1 MIHSKSRT
9 PNHTLLSVIALIF
22 LLSVA
27 TFATAQPGGGPGGR
41 RPMGPPPGSGNY
53 RPTMSEREQYRRQ
66 RQQEQAAE
74 KAQQVRQKKSVREG
88 DVFKV
93 VGTLQDSVS
102 GEAIPYVNLAVLSA
116 EDSTMVKGGIT
127 DINGYFEL
135 TNIPQG
141 NMLLRV
147 SAIGYKNILF
157 PFTVNN
163 NTALGTIK
171 LAPGAATLKEVK
183 VTSAR
188 PLYAMDGEKLI
199 YNVADDPTIQT
210 GTTSDALQN
219 APGVEVDIEGNITLR
234 GVSSVEIWV
243 NDKPSRL
250 TEENLKT
257 YLETLPANALDR
269 IETITN
275 PSAKYATSA
284 EAVINIIT
292 SAYIKSNHFISF
304 GINGASQPSVSPW
317 LSYTWANERLSV
329 NLYASGR
336 YNFSNNEGWNKTT
349 YRKDHNPVP
358 DSTYDTVAYEEYNSQ
373 SNSRRLSG
381 NLFAH
386 ISYEIDTMTNIEF
399 MGSYNLSHSSSKSL
413 YDRQRNDWLTTNMFH
428 YFDTNSSSALNGF
441 GMAGIDYT
449 HKFDKNGHN
458 IRASLHTNFSN
469 GNSQNDFIR
478 QYTAGTTYT
487 IGENYDKCYL
497 DKYANRN
504 LDANVRYNRPY
515 SENGELSF
523 GLGYGLKNTTRKYNV
538 IDSNSTSPVTDLLRS
553 YNFDDTEHSVEG
565 DLEWTRRFGN
575 FTMELGMGANYEHI
589 DFRYLGCPKYP
600 FTIDSMAKGFLTYNP
615 SIHLSYRTED
625 MHNFKLNY
633 SMRMRRPSEENITTY
648 KRYSVDSYSTGNRS
662 VTYSYTHNAEIGWNK
677 YFMTFG
683 SVGLEGYARFSTN
696 EISSLTTSTD
706 EVDPILDRIV
716 QFTVPYNMGSSYR
729 VGGTAFVTFRPSG
742 FINVRLYT
750 NLYDYGYSFDQGE
763 KGILANH
770 RVSWSVRLNTWV
782 KLFNQYQVFASAN
795 YSSPTISLAAER
807 KARYYLN
814 FGVRADFFKRK
825 LSAFIN
831 VQDIFN
837 WGKTIGSGSYNTNP
851 YLLSESSNYTLN
863 SRYISAGIT
872 LRFGKMELENRSK
885 EGSEDGS
892 TSTTTE

>member
-1 MIHSKSRT
+1 MRASNKT
-9 PNHTLLSVIALIF
+9 FFTAAALLFF
-22 LLSVA
+22 L
-27 TFATAQPGGGPGGR
+27 TFAPSVVAQPGGFGGG
-41 RPMGPPPGSGNY
+41 RPMGPPPGGGGN
-53 RPTMSEREQYRRQ
+53 RPSMSDRERYRRM

-74 KAQQVRQKKSVREG
+74 KAQQVRQKKTVKEG

-116 EDSTMVKGGIT
+116 EDTTLVKGGIT
-127 DINGYFEL
+127 DLNGYFEL

-147 SAIGYKNILF
+147 SAIGYRNVLI

-163 NTALGTIK
+163 NTALGTLK
-171 LAPGAATLKEVK
+171 LVPGATTLTEVK
-183 VTSAR
+183 VTAAR

-292 SAYIKSNHFISF
+292 SAYIKSNHFVSF
-304 GINGASQPSVSPW
+304 GVNGATQPFVSPW
-317 LSYTWANERLSV
+317 VSYTWANERLSV

-336 YNFSNNEGWNKTT
+336 YNFSNNEGWNRTT
-349 YRKDHNPVP
+349 YFKDRNETP
-358 DSTYDTVAYEEYNSQ
+358 DGLYDSVATEGYETQ
-373 SNSRRLSG
+373 SDNRRLNG
-381 NLFAH
+381 NLFGRV
-386 ISYEIDTMTNIEF
+386 SYEIDSMTNIDF
-399 MGSYNLSHSSSKSL
+399 MGHYNYSYSRGENFLQR
-413 YDRQRNDWLTTNMFH
+413 YRNDWLSNEMYQ
-428 YFDTNSSSALNGF
+428 YFDTNLSKSGSGF
-441 GMAGIDYT
+441 GMAGIDFT

-458 IRASLHTNFSN
+458 IRASIQENFNN
-469 GNSQNDFIR
+469 GNSQTDFIR
-478 QYTAGTTYT
+478 QYTTGTVYS
-487 IGENYDKCYL
+487 IGENFDKCYL
-497 DKYANRN
+497 DKYFNNN
-504 LDANVRYNRPY
+504 LNADLRYNRPY
-515 SENGELSF
+515 SESGELSF
-523 GLGYGLKNTTRKYNV
+523 GLGYGLKNISRRYNV
-538 IDSNSTSPVTDLLRS
+538 IDTVETEGVRDELRS
-553 YNFDDTEHSVEG
+553 YDFDDTEHAVEA
-565 DLEWTRRFGN
+565 DVEWTRRFGN
-575 FTMELGMGANYEHI
+575 FTLELGMGAQYEHI
-589 DFRYLGCPKYP
+589 DFRYFGSETYP
-600 FTIDSMAKGFLTYNP
+600 FTIDSLAKGFMTYNP

-633 SMRMRRPSEENITTY
+633 SLRMRHPGEEDISTY
-648 KRYSVDSYSTGNRS
+648 KRYSVDSYRTGNRDL
-662 VTYSYTHNAEIGWNK
+662 TYSYTHNAEIGWNK

-683 SVGLEGYARFSTN
+683 NVGLEGYARLSTN

-706 EVDPILDRIV
+706 EADPILDRIV

-742 FINVRLYT
+742 FVNVRLYT
-750 NLYDYGYSFDQGE
+750 NVYDYGYQFDQGE
-763 KGILANH
+763 KGILSAH
-770 RVSWSVRLNTWV
+770 KVSWSIRLNTWV
-782 KLFNQYQVFASAN
+782 KLFDQYQVFASAN

-837 WGKTIGSGSYNTNP
+837 WGKTVGSGSLNTNP
-851 YLLSESSNYTLN
+851 YLLSESNNYTLN

-885 EGSEDGS
+885 SGAED
-892 TSTTTE
+892 TATTTE

>member
-1 MIHSKSRT
+1 MKATRT
-9 PNHTLLSVIALIF
+9 TFFSTAALLFFLTLTPTVL
-22 LLSVA
+22 
-27 TFATAQPGGGPGGR
+27 AQPGGFPGSG
-41 RPMGPPPGSGNY
+41 RPMGPPPGSNTNSS
-53 RPTMSEREQYRRQ
+53 TMSERERYRRQ
-66 RQQEQAAE
+66 RQQMEAAE

-116 EDSTMVKGGIT
+116 EDTSMIKGGIT
-127 DINGYFEL
+127 DLNGYFEL

-147 SAIGYKNILF
+147 SAIGYKNVLI
-157 PFTVNN
+157 PFTVTN
-163 NTALGTIK
+163 NTALGTLK
-171 LAPGAATLKEVK
+171 LAPGATTLTEVK
-183 VTSAR
+183 VTAAR

-304 GINGASQPSVSPW
+304 GVNGATQPFVSPW
-317 LSYTWANERLSV
+317 LSYTWANEKLSV

-336 YNFSNNEGWNKTT
+336 YNYNNSQGWSKTT

-358 DSTYDTVAYEEYNSQ
+358 DSTYDTVATESYNSE

-381 NLFAH
+381 NVFAH

-399 MGSYNLSHSSSKSL
+399 MGSYNLSGNKSTSL
-413 YDRQRNDWLTTNMFH
+413 YDRQRTDLDPYNYFH
-428 YFDTNSSSALNGF
+428 YFDTNNSQATNGF
-441 GMAGIDYT
+441 GMAGLDYT

-458 IRASLHTNFSN
+458 IRASLHSNFSN

-478 QYTAGTTYT
+478 QYTTVSLF
-487 IGENYDKCYL
+487 NFDKCYL
-497 DKYANRN
+497 DKYRN
-504 LDANVRYNRPY
+504 NNVDANVRYNRPY
-515 SENGELSF
+515 SQEGELSF
-523 GLGYGLKNTTRKYNV
+523 GLGYGLKNTSRRYNV
-538 IDSNSTSPVTDLLRS
+538 VDSASTSEVRDELRS
-553 YNFDDTEHSVEG
+553 YDFDDLEHSVEA
-565 DLEWTRRFGN
+565 DVEWTRRFGN
-575 FTMELGMGANYEHI
+575 FTMELGLGAQYEHI
-589 DFRYLGCPKYP
+589 DFKYYGSETFP
-600 FTIDSMAKGFLTYNP
+600 FTIDSMARGFLTYNP
-615 SIHLSYRTED
+615 SIHLSYRTES

-648 KRYSVDSYSTGNRS
+648 KRYSVDSYSTGNRDI
-662 VTYSYTHNAEIGWNK
+662 TYSYTHNAAIGWNK

-706 EVDPILDRIV
+706 EIDPILDRIV

-742 FINVRLYT
+742 FVNVRLYT
-750 NLYDYGYSFDQGE
+750 NVYDYGYHFDQGA
-763 KGILANH
+763 KGVLENH

-782 KLFNQYQVFASAN
+782 KVFDKYQVFASAN

-807 KARYYLN
+807 KARYFLN
-814 FGVRADFFKRK
+814 CGVRADFFKRK
-825 LSAFIN
+825 LSAYIN

-837 WGKTIGSGSYNTNP
+837 WGKTIGSGSTNTNP
-851 YLLSESSNYTLN
+851 YLLNDSNNYTLN

-885 EGSEDGS
+885 VGADD
-892 TSTTTE
+892 TSTTTTE

>member
-1 MIHSKSRT
+1 M
-9 PNHTLLSVIALIF
+9 
-22 LLSVA
+22 
-27 TFATAQPGGGPGGR
+27 
-41 RPMGPPPGSGNY
+41 
-53 RPTMSEREQYRRQ
+53 
-66 RQQEQAAE
+66 
-74 KAQQVRQKKSVREG
+74 
-88 DVFKV
+88 
-93 VGTLQDSVS
+93 
-102 GEAIPYVNLAVLSA
+102 
-116 EDSTMVKGGIT
+116 
-127 DINGYFEL
+127 
-135 TNIPQG
+135 
-141 NMLLRV
+141 
-147 SAIGYKNILF
+147 
-157 PFTVNN
+157 
-163 NTALGTIK
+163 
-171 LAPGAATLKEVK
+171 
-183 VTSAR
+183 
-188 PLYAMDGEKLI
+188 
-199 YNVADDPTIQT
+199 
-210 GTTSDALQN
+210 
-219 APGVEVDIEGNITLR
+219 
-234 GVSSVEIWV
+234 
-243 NDKPSRL
+243 
-250 TEENLKT
+250 
-257 YLETLPANALDR
+257 
-269 IETITN
+269 
-275 PSAKYATSA
+275 
-284 EAVINIIT
+284 
-292 SAYIKSNHFISF
+292 
-304 GINGASQPSVSPW
+304 
-317 LSYTWANERLSV
+317 
-329 NLYASGR
+329 
-336 YNFSNNEGWNKTT
+336 
-349 YRKDHNPVP
+349 
-358 DSTYDTVAYEEYNSQ
+358 
-373 SNSRRLSG
+373 
-381 NLFAH
+381 
-386 ISYEIDTMTNIEF
+386 
-399 MGSYNLSHSSSKSL
+399 
-413 YDRQRNDWLTTNMFH
+413 
-428 YFDTNSSSALNGF
+428 
-441 GMAGIDYT
+441 
-449 HKFDKNGHN
+449 
-458 IRASLHTNFSN
+458 
-469 GNSQNDFIR
+469 
-478 QYTAGTTYT
+478 
-487 IGENYDKCYL
+487 
-497 DKYANRN
+497 
-504 LDANVRYNRPY
+504 RYNRPY

-589 DFRYLGCPKYP
+589 DFRYLGSPKYP

-633 SMRMRRPSEENITTY
+633 SMRMRRP
-648 KRYSVDSYSTGNRS
+648 
-662 VTYSYTHNAEIGWNK
+662 EIGWNK

>member
-1 MIHSKSRT
+1 MRASNKT
-9 PNHTLLSVIALIF
+9 FLTAAALLFF
-22 LLSVA
+22 L
-27 TFATAQPGGGPGGR
+27 TFAPSVVAQPGGFGGG
-41 RPMGPPPGSGNY
+41 RPMGPPPGGGGN
-53 RPTMSEREQYRRQ
+53 RPSMSDRERYRRM

-74 KAQQVRQKKSVREG
+74 KAQQVRQKKTVKEG

-116 EDSTMVKGGIT
+116 EDTTLVKGGIT
-127 DINGYFEL
+127 DLNGYFEL

-147 SAIGYKNILF
+147 SAIGYRNVLI
-157 PFTVNN
+157 PFTVEN
-163 NTALGTIK
+163 NTALGTLK
-171 LAPGAATLKEVK
+171 LVPGATTLTEVK
-183 VTSAR
+183 VTAAR

-292 SAYIKSNHFISF
+292 SAYIKSNHFVSF
-304 GINGASQPSVSPW
+304 GVNGATQPFVSPW
-317 LSYTWANERLSV
+317 VSYTWANERLSV

-336 YNFSNNEGWNKTT
+336 YNFSNNEGWNRTT
-349 YRKDHNPVP
+349 YFKDRNETP
-358 DSTYDTVAYEEYNSQ
+358 DGLYDSVATEGYETQ
-373 SNSRRLSG
+373 SDNRRLNG
-381 NLFAH
+381 NLFGRV
-386 ISYEIDTMTNIEF
+386 SYEIDSMTNIDF
-399 MGSYNLSHSSSKSL
+399 MGHYNYSYSRGENFLQR
-413 YDRQRNDWLTTNMFH
+413 YRNDWLSNEMYQ
-428 YFDTNSSSALNGF
+428 YFDTNLSKSGSGF
-441 GMAGIDYT
+441 GMAGIDFT

-458 IRASLHTNFSN
+458 IRASIQENFNN
-469 GNSQNDFIR
+469 GNSQTDFIR
-478 QYTAGTTYT
+478 QYTTGTVYS
-487 IGENYDKCYL
+487 IGENFDKCYL
-497 DKYANRN
+497 DKYFNNN
-504 LDANVRYNRPY
+504 LNADLRYNRPY
-515 SENGELSF
+515 SESGELSF
-523 GLGYGLKNTTRKYNV
+523 GLGYGLKNISRRYNV
-538 IDSNSTSPVTDLLRS
+538 IDTVETEGVRDELRS
-553 YNFDDTEHSVEG
+553 YDFDDTEHAVEA
-565 DLEWTRRFGN
+565 DVEWTRRFGN
-575 FTMELGMGANYEHI
+575 FTLELGMGAQYEHI
-589 DFRYLGCPKYP
+589 DFRYFGSETYP
-600 FTIDSMAKGFLTYNP
+600 FTIDSLAKGFMTYNP

-633 SMRMRRPSEENITTY
+633 SLRMRHPGEEDISTY
-648 KRYSVDSYSTGNRS
+648 KRYSVDSYRTGNRDL
-662 VTYSYTHNAEIGWNK
+662 TYSYTHNAEIGWNK

-683 SVGLEGYARFSTN
+683 NVGLEGYARLSTN

-706 EVDPILDRIV
+706 EADPILDRIV

-742 FINVRLYT
+742 FVNVRLYT
-750 NLYDYGYSFDQGE
+750 NVYDYGYQFDQGE
-763 KGILANH
+763 KGILSAH
-770 RVSWSVRLNTWV
+770 KVSWSIRLNTWV
-782 KLFNQYQVFASAN
+782 KLFDQYQVFASAN

-837 WGKTIGSGSYNTNP
+837 WGKTVGSGSLNTNP
-851 YLLSESSNYTLN
+851 YLLSESNNYTLN

-885 EGSEDGS
+885 SGAED
-892 TSTTTE
+892 TATTTE

>member
-1 MIHSKSRT
+1 MRASNKT
-9 PNHTLLSVIALIF
+9 FFTAAALLFFLTLAPSV
-22 LLSVA
+22 V
-27 TFATAQPGGGPGGR
+27 AQPGGFGGG
-41 RPMGPPPGSGNY
+41 RPMGPPPGGGGN
-53 RPTMSEREQYRRQ
+53 RPSMSDRERYRRM

-74 KAQQVRQKKSVREG
+74 KAQQVRQKKTVKEG

-116 EDSTMVKGGIT
+116 EDTTLVKGGIT
-127 DINGYFEL
+127 DLNGYFEL

-147 SAIGYKNILF
+147 SAIGYRNVLI
-157 PFTVNN
+157 PFTVSN
-163 NTALGTIK
+163 NTALGTLK
-171 LAPGAATLKEVK
+171 LVPGATTLTEVK
-183 VTSAR
+183 VTAAR

-292 SAYIKSNHFISF
+292 SAYIKSNHFVSF
-304 GINGASQPSVSPW
+304 GVNGATQPFVSPW
-317 LSYTWANERLSV
+317 VSYTWANERLSV

-336 YNFSNNEGWNKTT
+336 YNYSNNEGWNKTT
-349 YRKDHNPVP
+349 YRKDHNAEP
-358 DSTYDTVAYEEYNSQ
+358 DSTYDTVATENYNSE
-373 SNSRRLSG
+373 SHSRRLSG
-381 NLFAH
+381 NIFAH
-386 ISYEIDTMTNIEF
+386 VSYEIDSMTNVEF
-399 MGSYNLSHSSSKSL
+399 MGSYNLSNSKSESL
-413 YDRQRNDWLTTNMFH
+413 YDRARNNFITSELFH
-428 YFDTNSSSALNGF
+428 YFDTNSTSSNNGF
-441 GMAGIDYT
+441 GMAGLDFT

-458 IRASLHTNFSN
+458 IRASLNGNFSN

-478 QYTAGTTYT
+478 QYTTGTLYT
-487 IGENYDKCYL
+487 IGENFDKCYL
-497 DKYANRN
+497 DKYYNNN
-504 LDANVRYNRPY
+504 LDATMRYNRPY

-523 GLGYGLKNTTRKYNV
+523 GLGYGLKTIARKYNV
-538 IDSNSTSPVTDLLRS
+538 VDSLTGTGVRDELRS
-553 YNFDDTEHSVEG
+553 YDFDDTEHSVEG
-565 DLEWTRRFGN
+565 DVEWTRRFGN
-575 FTMELGMGANYEHI
+575 FTLELGLGAQYEHI
-589 DFRYLGCPKYP
+589 DFRYFGSETYP
-600 FTIDSMAKGFLTYNP
+600 FTIDSMATSFLTYNP
-615 SIHLSYRTED
+615 SVHLSYRTED
-625 MHNFKLNY
+625 LHNFKLNY

-648 KRYSVDSYSTGNRS
+648 KRYSVDSYSTGNRDI
-662 VTYSYTHNAEIGWNK
+662 TYSYTHNAEVGWNK
-677 YFMTFG
+677 YFMSFG
-683 SVGLEGYARFSTN
+683 SIGLEGYARLSTN

-706 EVDPILDRIV
+706 EEDPILDRIV
-716 QFTVPYNMGSSYR
+716 QFTMPYNMGSSYR

-742 FINVRLYT
+742 FVNVRLYT
-750 NLYDYGYSFDQGE
+750 NIYDYGYRFDQGE
-763 KGILANH
+763 KGILENSK
-770 RVSWSVRLNTWV
+770 VSWSIRLNTWV

-837 WGKTIGSGSYNTNP
+837 WGKTVGSGSLNTNP
-851 YLLSESSNYTLN
+851 YLLSESNNYTLN

-885 EGSEDGS
+885 SGAEE
-892 TSTTTE
+892 TSTTTTE